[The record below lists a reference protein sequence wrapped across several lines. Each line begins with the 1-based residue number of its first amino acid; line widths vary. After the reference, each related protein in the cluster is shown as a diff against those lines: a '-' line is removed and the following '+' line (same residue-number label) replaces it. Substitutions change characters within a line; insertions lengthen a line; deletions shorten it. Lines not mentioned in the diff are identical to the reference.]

1 MKRID
6 DKIKEIEKKDKI
18 NRRLYMGF
26 ILLIALFMISILI
39 FANEL
44 SKREKIIEEQE
55 VVQTKTYKKLDAAHE
70 KLKKRLRPK
79 EFWEYTEKENSVE
92 GYISYITNEWGITKK
107 KWIAKS
113 IDALNSTSSEG
124 TDFKGWLFVGSKTAD
139 GSYSSKDIVEVI
151 YRANA
156 KDDLRNSEIQKGDI
170 VKLTTSEN
178 RRTYKYPN
186 NKYKNEEG
194 WRNKTKGF
202 VTDVWKDPNST
213 DFFIEIK
220 YY

>member
-26 ILLIALFMISILI
+26 ILLISLFMISILI

-92 GYISYITNEWGITKK
+92 GYISLILLMNG
-107 KWIAKS
+107 
-113 IDALNSTSSEG
+113 AL
-124 TDFKGWLFVGSKTAD
+124 
-139 GSYSSKDIVEVI
+139 
-151 YRANA
+151 
-156 KDDLRNSEIQKGDI
+156 LRKNGLPNL
-170 VKLTTSEN
+170 LTL
-178 RRTYKYPN
+178 
-186 NKYKNEEG
+186 
-194 WRNKTKGF
+194 
-202 VTDVWKDPNST
+202 
-213 DFFIEIK
+213 
-220 YY
+220 